1 MKKLA
6 TNERGFI
13 FIVAIGLNPLDL
25 LTIKKLYIDLA
36 ASVKKTFILFYIVK
50 SNGPNN
56 KVMMYKLCT
65 FQS

>member
-25 LTIKKLYIDLA
+25 LTIKKLYIDLP
-36 ASVKKTFILFYIVK
+36 ASVKKNSFYFIYCQIKRRHL
-50 SNGPNN
+50 SN
-56 KVMMYKLCT
+56 
-65 FQS
+65 

>member
-36 ASVKKTFILFYIVK
+36 ASVKKNFHSIL
-50 SNGPNN
+50 
-56 KVMMYKLCT
+56 
-65 FQS
+65 

>member
-13 FIVAIGLNPLDL
+13 YSAQMKEFLYIVLNPLDL

-36 ASVKKTFILFYIVK
+36 ASVKKNFHSIL
-50 SNGPNN
+50 
-56 KVMMYKLCT
+56 
-65 FQS
+65 